1 MINVEQYHK
10 SHLSFLL
17 TGLVSLRAQAED
29 GFPVPDGSQ
38 PFTADSSVGICANV
52 HDFISQAVLP
62 DDILEMP
69 AHEGGSRDSVEE
81 NFDQLKVELFNT
93 WPDFSGCSYYPVPGD
108 GWYEDRGAGS
118 WAGDREDDAGYAF
131 EHTEDYWEGRYGEHR
146 MELLN
151 HMIDRLTEALV
162 VEEPVAVPETTGV
175 TTYGSPAGF
184 HNPSHGGY
192 PG

>member
-1 MINVEQYHK
+1 MINVKRYYK
-10 SHLSFLL
+10 PHLSFLL

-38 PFTADSSVGICANV
+38 PFAADSSVGICANV
-52 HDFISQAVLP
+52 YDFISQAVLP

-69 AHEGGSRDSVEE
+69 AREGGSRASVEE
-81 NFDQLKVELFNT
+81 NFDQLKVDLFYT

-108 GWYEDRGAGS
+108 GWFEDRYLEGS
-118 WAGDREDDAGYAF
+118 GDREDDAGHAF
-131 EHTEDYWEGRYGEHR
+131 ERTEDYWEGQYGAHR

-162 VEEPVAVPETTGV
+162 VEEPVAAPDTSG
-175 TTYGSPAGF
+175 
-184 HNPSHGGY
+184 
-192 PG
+192 